1 MNAKLRSTLLHLRFP
16 FSFFLLPIY
25 LAALAAVSF
34 EAGKALAVFAIFHL
48 LLYPASNGFNSYF
61 DKDEGPIGGLALPPP
76 VSRSLLFAALSLDA
90 VALVF
95 SFAVSP
101 ACGAAALV
109 YGTASKLYSWD
120 RVRIK
125 RLPVTGWLM
134 TGFGQGAFTFLC
146 MAFVSAGRG
155 PAGLGASAYSGALL
169 ITLFLLGVY
178 PLTQIYQH
186 GEDARR
192 GDLTIS
198 RLLGIRGTLVLA
210 AAFLGAATTGFC
222 AWTAALGGPWW
233 AAAFLLA
240 QLPAL
245 FYFLHWALRVFRD
258 ERAADHRST
267 MRMNLIA
274 SSFMSLYFALFLIF
288 R

>member
-1 MNAKLRSTLLHLRFP
+1 MRSRQVFC
-16 FSFFLLPIY
+16 
-25 LAALAAVSF
+25 AAIVRSISAA
-34 EAGKALAVFAIFHL
+34 
-48 LLYPASNGFNSYF
+48 
-61 DKDEGPIGGLALPPP
+61 
-76 VSRSLLFAALSLDA
+76 
-90 VALVF
+90 
-95 SFAVSP
+95 
-101 ACGAAALV
+101 
-109 YGTASKLYSWD
+109 
-120 RVRIK
+120 
-125 RLPVTGWLM
+125 
-134 TGFGQGAFTFLC
+134 
-146 MAFVSAGRG
+146 
-155 PAGLGASAYSGALL
+155 
-169 ITLFLLGVY
+169 
-178 PLTQIYQH
+178 
-186 GEDARR
+186 
-192 GDLTIS
+192 
-198 RLLGIRGTLVLA
+198 LVLA